1 MKSNAKTLLKV
12 LVATAILCLFTAIG
26 ASAEVKTGTF
36 TDANVASDNTYTP
49 GNTYTYKFDTE
60 SGALEIDAEK
70 DSAGNYTHNGLMTL
84 DTPKGTDAIVKAYIP
99 WYDNT
104 FADGTKF
111 AKESVKSV
119 TIGPGI
125 HKLGRRLLSRTAITN
140 LTVPGTVTVQSE
152 WGAATDCPELQ
163 TVTFEDGVTSIG
175 SKFAYNCPKLKDVYL
190 SRTVSYIH
198 PQAFGGDSEDKG
210 GTATIHHYPLTT
222 PLKALKSVKTTTD
235 ANFINQNKNLKY
247 ESVNNIYAGEFTD
260 DKNDTFTYS
269 LIADFDDTTYDWT
282 TNTPAVTRTLTVDS
296 KTAITDE
303 ARYMNTADASFNKL
317 PQYLNKDNGVT
328 SNNPYPWVANGW
340 NGEVTEVH
348 FGSNIVSVGRQLCEN
363 MTNLKKV
370 IVPGNVLIAHW
381 GAFQGCTSLETAI
394 FEEGFRAFLQG
405 RNFRY
410 CTSLKDVYIP
420 ASIETMNSNM
430 FTDESANK
438 RNPTSVNL
446 HYWPSSKTD
455 KEIVNK
461 YAELNYINPVART
474 GNLEI
479 LTRDSNG
486 TENAI
491 KIDINTDTMVM
502 KISAN
507 KDESG
512 NRIGNGKMRTFTNSW
527 STKNTET
534 GEVTHGEYAPYAW
547 MQGSI
552 KEINIGDGI
561 EYVPSSL
568 IIAANALNK
577 VTFGSSVKEI
587 GSFAVNGSTA
597 LTTVELAEGVTTLRP
612 GIFNNCTKL
621 INVTIPKSATSV
633 GTILRHT
640 NTYNQAPDNVVVTAY
655 KGTAG
660 ETMLFGMNADRVE
673 KFTAANQEYRRNEA
687 KIINDDGSVAY
698 VLLNP
703 NSTSAL
709 ATEAAE
715 NGYKTVTFGVPVV
728 KIADDKT
735 SAYAAF
741 TGAAAKG
748 ILIATK
754 HDSKGNMTAV
764 QLDGVTAK
772 SAGYYTID
780 FDDTFK
786 AAEGT
791 VTAMLWDGIDTMK
804 PLCASVS
811 K

>member
-84 DTPKGTDAIVKAYIP
+84 DTPEGTDAIVKAYIP

-104 FADGTKF
+104 FDDGTKF

-140 LTVPGTVTVQSE
+140 LTVPGTVTAGSE

-163 TVTFEDGVTSIG
+163 AVTFEDGVTSIG

-222 PLKALKSVKTTTD
+222 PLKALKSVKTTTN

-247 ESVNNIYAGEFTD
+247 ESVNNIYAGEFKD
-260 DKNDTFTYS
+260 YKNDVFTYS
-269 LIADFDDTTYDWT
+269 FDADFDDRTYDW
-282 TNTPAVTRTLTVDS
+282 NTLPVVTRTLTVDAKKPLAENETNLTIDS
-296 KTAITDE
+296 T
-303 ARYMNTADASFNKL
+303 L
-317 PQYLNKDNGVT
+317 PQYMDKNDGNKNIKNDY
-328 SNNPYPWVANGW
+328 PYPWMAKAGNWIAEINAV
-340 NGEVTEVH
+340 E
-348 FGSNIVSVGRQLCEN
+348 FGSNLINIGREMCEDMVNLTSV
-363 MTNLKKV
+363 T
-370 IVPGNVLIAHW
+370 VPGNIRSVDW
-381 GAFQGCTSLETAI
+381 GTFKSCSNLKTAV
-394 FEEGFRAFLQG
+394 FEEGFREFSGG
-405 RNFRY
+405 RNFQY
-410 CTSLKDVYIP
+410 CTNLTDLYIP
-420 ASIETMNSNM
+420 LSTENLNANM
-430 FTDESANK
+430 LGTNGDGPK
-438 RNPTSVNL
+438 SVKL
-446 HYWPSSKTD
+446 HYWFEGSGNAAVSKYSSLSNVVPTK
-455 KEIVNK
+455 
-461 YAELNYINPVART
+461 RT
-474 GNLEI
+474 GT
-479 LTRDSNG
+479 LTLLTKDTDG
-486 TENAI
+486 TADAI
-491 KIDINTDTMVM
+491 KIEITPETAVM
-502 KISAN
+502 SISAN
-507 KDESG
+507 SDETG
-512 NRIGNGKMRTFTNSW
+512 NRIGNGRIRTYNSVW
-527 STKNTET
+527 SAVDSKTKET
-534 GEVTHGEYAPYAW
+534 IYYEVAPYAGA
-547 MQGSI
+547 QI
-552 KEINIGDGI
+552 FVKEVIIGDGI

-568 IIAANALNK
+568 IINGK
-577 VTFGSSVKEI
+577 QMSKITFGSSVKEI

-597 LTTVELAEGVTTLRP
+597 LTTVELAEGITTLRP

-621 INVTIPKSATSV
+621 TNVTIPKSATSV

-660 ETMLFGMNADRVE
+660 ETMLFGRNADRVE
-673 KFTAANQEYRRNEA
+673 KLTAANQEYRRNEA

-703 NSTSAL
+703 NSTSTL

-735 SAYAAF
+735 SADAAF

-754 HDSKGNMTAV
+754 HDANGNMTAV

-772 SAGYYTID
+772 SAGYYTVD

>member
-49 GNTYTYKFDTE
+49 GNTYTYEFDTE
-60 SGALEIDAEK
+60 SGALEIDVEK

-84 DTPKGTDAIVKAYIP
+84 DTPVGTDAIAKAYIP

-140 LTVPGTVTVQSE
+140 LTVPGTVTAGSE
-152 WGAATDCPELQ
+152 WGAATDCSELQ
-163 TVTFEDGVTSIG
+163 AVTFEDGVTSIG

-222 PLKALKSVKTTTD
+222 PLKALKSVRTTTD

-269 LIADFDDTTYDWT
+269 LIADFDDTTYNWS

-296 KTAITDE
+296 KTAITDD
-303 ARYMNTADASFNKL
+303 ARYMNIGDPSFNKL

-328 SNNPYPWVANGW
+328 SANQYPWGKDGW
-340 NGEVTEVH
+340 KSQVTEVR
-348 FGSNIVSVGRQLCEN
+348 FGANIINVGRSLCEG
-363 MTNLKKV
+363 MSNLKKV
-370 IVPGNVLIAHW
+370 VVPGNVVMAHW
-381 GAFQGCTSLETAI
+381 GVFQNCTSLEEAI
-394 FEEGFRAFLQG
+394 FEEGFRNFEQG
-405 RNFRY
+405 KNFQN

-420 ASIETMNSNM
+420 ASMEKMNPLM
-430 FTDESANK
+430 FDGNIPAN
-438 RNPTSVNL
+438 NPTSVNL
-446 HYWPSSKTD
+446 HYWESSKSND
-455 KEIVNK
+455 EIIGK
-461 YAELNYINPVART
+461 YRGKDYIKLVKRT

-502 KISAN
+502 NISAN

-527 STKNTET
+527 STKNTKT
-534 GEVTHGEYAPYAW
+534 GEVTHGEYSPYAW

-561 EYVPSSL
+561 EYVSSSL
-568 IIAANALNK
+568 IVAANALNK

-587 GSFAVNGSTA
+587 VSFAVNGSTA
-597 LTTVELAEGVTTLRP
+597 LTTVELAEGITTLRP

-621 INVTIPKSATSV
+621 TNVTIPKSATSV

-660 ETMLFGMNADRVE
+660 EKMLFGMNADKPE

-709 ATEAAE
+709 ATEAAG

-735 SAYAAF
+735 SADAAF

-754 HDSKGNMTAV
+754 HDANGNMTAV

-786 AAEGT
+786 AAEGA